1 MVCYIY
7 FYEDFDRKIYE
18 MWYCF
23 LVYFVYR
30 VIFSFCFVGVLIDDG
45 VIFFGIVGCYVL
57 GFYYI
62 YDGYV

>member
-1 MVCYIY
+1 MLDDCIKWCVCVLVCYIY
-7 FYEDFDRKIYE
+7 FYEDFDREIYE

-45 VIFFGIVGCYVL
+45 VIFFGIVGC
-57 GFYYI
+57 
-62 YDGYV
+62 